1 MIRCE
6 RCASDIPVMN
16 IELHQVQCMRRVE
29 KEDLGNSAKAAQK
42 PKQASRKRTSKVK
55 QVAQVE
61 DLDTL
66 LAEMT
71 LADSTCKYS
80 QCSKRA
86 NVLGILCKFCRNR
99 FCMEH
104 SLAEV
109 HGCGEAAKQEARR
122 GVQRET
128 RQGTKTRVFTRSQLE
143 TQLARKLEEKSNAR
157 QKKRDKETQ

>member
-6 RCASDIPVMN
+6 RCCSDIPVMN
-16 IELHQVQCMRRVE
+16 IELHQVQCLRRVE
-29 KEDLGNSAKAAQK
+29 KKDLGNSAKAAQK
-42 PKQASRKRTSKVK
+42 PKQASRKRVK

-80 QCSKRA
+80 QCSKRV

-122 GVQRET
+122 GVQR
-128 RQGTKTRVFTRSQLE
+128 QGTKTRVFTRSQLE
-143 TQLARKLEEKSNAR
+143 THLARKLEEKSNAR